1 LEKNTSI
8 KNLPDLRILLIFS
21 YLLIIISSC
30 NPTKY
35 VPQEETLL
43 ENNIININ
51 NDGIKKGE
59 IAPYIKQNPNKRIFG
74 TRFYLGLYNLS
85 NINKEKWPHA
95 WLRNIG
101 EEPVIY
107 DPYSTI
113 TSVDQIK
120 SYISSRG
127 YFDSTVSDT
136 TETDD
141 RKTEVFY
148 QVDLLPPYLIRNL
161 YFEIS
166 DSTIETLFYFDSV
179 NCMIE
184 RGKPYD
190 VEVLQSERSRFERFI
205 KDMGFYSF
213 SNEHI
218 SFNID
223 STVGNR
229 QVDIYYRINDFLILD
244 QLNDPVLVP
253 HPLYRVRNIY
263 IYPDFIPRD
272 ALQMGD
278 EYLGSLDTINY
289 RDYYFVTREENPA
302 IKYDLIIQSLY
313 LKPGSTFNVT
323 NTERSQSHL
332 LALRTY
338 RLVNISYNDIPEN
351 NYLENS
357 ELLLDC
363 NIQLTLLSQQSFKIE
378 LEGTNT
384 AGYIG
389 GALNLVYQHKNIF
402 HGAELLNLKLKG
414 AYEAVRPSPDSRL
427 RSAQEYG
434 AETSLRFPKFLFPV
448 LNTESFVK
456 RYNPTTTLLFAYNYQ
471 NLPAYTRTMANATF
485 GYNWKA
491 SNYVE
496 HIVNPLQLNVIKLP
510 PGSIDSAFA
519 RKIEASPFLRSAWKD
534 IMILGGNYSF
544 IFNNQE
550 IKKSRDYWFLR
561 INAEAAGNLPSAI
574 SKISGKQK
582 EEGSYNYFGQPFA
595 QYVRADI
602 DVRYNVILNNV
613 SSIVYRGFAGVGIPY
628 GNSSAIPFEKQYFS
642 GGANG
647 IRAWQ
652 VRSLG
657 PGSYELPDSVTFLN
671 QTADIKLEANVEYR
685 FNLFW
690 ILEGALFVDAGN
702 IWSIKYDESQPG
714 SQFSFKNFY
723 KDIAIGTGTGFR
735 FDFKFVIGRLDLG
748 MKLRDPAIKEGSKW
762 IIGKRPYDWKD
773 FALVIGIGYPF

>member
-213 SNEHI
+213 SKEQI
-218 SFNID
+218 SCNID

-229 QVDIYYRINDFLILD
+229 Q
-244 QLNDPVLVP
+244 
-253 HPLYRVRNIY
+253 
-263 IYPDFIPRD
+263 
-272 ALQMGD
+272 GD
-278 EYLGSLDTINY
+278 S
-289 RDYYFVTREENPA
+289 YF
-302 IKYDLIIQSLY
+302 
-313 LKPGSTFNVT
+313 
-323 NTERSQSHL
+323 
-332 LALRTY
+332 
-338 RLVNISYNDIPEN
+338 
-351 NYLENS
+351 
-357 ELLLDC
+357 
-363 NIQLTLLSQQSFKIE
+363 
-378 LEGTNT
+378 
-384 AGYIG
+384 
-389 GALNLVYQHKNIF
+389 
-402 HGAELLNLKLKG
+402 
-414 AYEAVRPSPDSRL
+414 
-427 RSAQEYG
+427 
-434 AETSLRFPKFLFPV
+434 
-448 LNTESFVK
+448 
-456 RYNPTTTLLFAYNYQ
+456 
-471 NLPAYTRTMANATF
+471 
-485 GYNWKA
+485 
-491 SNYVE
+491 
-496 HIVNPLQLNVIKLP
+496 
-510 PGSIDSAFA
+510 
-519 RKIEASPFLRSAWKD
+519 
-534 IMILGGNYSF
+534 
-544 IFNNQE
+544 
-550 IKKSRDYWFLR
+550 
-561 INAEAAGNLPSAI
+561 
-574 SKISGKQK
+574 
-582 EEGSYNYFGQPFA
+582 
-595 QYVRADI
+595 
-602 DVRYNVILNNV
+602 
-613 SSIVYRGFAGVGIPY
+613 
-628 GNSSAIPFEKQYFS
+628 
-642 GGANG
+642 
-647 IRAWQ
+647 
-652 VRSLG
+652 
-657 PGSYELPDSVTFLN
+657 
-671 QTADIKLEANVEYR
+671 
-685 FNLFW
+685 
-690 ILEGALFVDAGN
+690 
-702 IWSIKYDESQPG
+702 
-714 SQFSFKNFY
+714 
-723 KDIAIGTGTGFR
+723 
-735 FDFKFVIGRLDLG
+735 
-748 MKLRDPAIKEGSKW
+748 
-762 IIGKRPYDWKD
+762 
-773 FALVIGIGYPF
+773 